1 VKAHPS
7 LYHKRAFS
15 IVALSKFKEV
25 TTHSAFRQRLA
36 LFLILFSVSERT
48 ISWCPCFILYM
59 KRRKE
64 KRNNWIEEH
73 EYTNGLPHFHI

>member
-25 TTHSAFRQRLA
+25 ATHSAFRQRLA

-48 ISWCPCFILYM
+48 NFVFDIDWVFS
-59 KRRKE
+59 E
-64 KRNNWIEEH
+64 NWLAEIDWLMTH
-73 EYTNGLPHFHI
+73 HSHR